1 MLDGDLVG
9 DTLAV
14 RPLRHDDRVEVP
26 GGTPLVDVMAS
37 AGVDRADRDSWPVV
51 VRRRPRFGSHG
62 SGHRAGSGAVDDPL
76 PLAGG
81 ATRGAMEVGKVLIS
95 AAEIETKIN
104 EMGRQITED
113 YQGRDSLVVAV
124 LKGAFIVMA
133 DLARAIDLPCSST
146 SWPCPLTG
154 RQHRPRASSGY

>member
-1 MLDGDLVG
+1 
-9 DTLAV
+9 
-14 RPLRHDDRVEVP
+14 
-26 GGTPLVDVMAS
+26 
-37 AGVDRADRDSWPVV
+37 
-51 VRRRPRFGSHG
+51 
-62 SGHRAGSGAVDDPL
+62 
-76 PLAGG
+76 
-81 ATRGAMEVGKVLIS
+81 MEVGKVLIS

-113 YQGRDSLVVAV
+113 YQGRDLLVVAV

-154 RQHRPRASSGY
+154 RQRRPRASSGY